1 MVLVG
6 LFAFMLF
13 LLIVLGDWL
22 HFTSLTASASR
33 YGCRIARVEDR
44 LHLPSTAL
52 VVARFDPDGL
62 LNLPHGIARLFQEEN
77 RIVLRPQYR
86 WYSVRFRTAWPIKGS
101 IEVEQDGDSTRVTC
115 IKRIPWSSAILTLL
129 WFALVGF
136 GTVVFMVAYAVQG
149 GFTSLTSIL
158 LGLGVAGAGTLVFM
172 FGLVIGSLA
181 YRLENDRLGQAYN
194 ELRETLTGEASR
206 PGERPPA

>member
-22 HFTSLTASASR
+22 HFTSLTVSASR

-136 GTVVFMVAYAVQG
+136 GTVVFVVTYAVQG
-149 GFTSLTSIL
+149 GFTSLTSVL

-172 FGLVIGSLA
+172 FGLVIVSLA

-206 PGERPPA
+206 PD